1 MSGID
6 TIKSNL
12 LVRKEELEKRLFQDF
27 KEKVS
32 DDQVQDTGDQA
43 LYSEMEDIKIS
54 VHNNELEEY
63 RKVLKALEMINNG
76 TYGICTECNNK
87 ISERRLLM
95 YPNATRCVACQ
106 EALEESR
113 AW

>member
-1 MSGID
+1 MSNIEA
-6 TIKSNL
+6 IKKNL
-12 LVRKEELEKRLFQDF
+12 LERKQQLERMLFHDF

-54 VHNNELEEY
+54 LHNNELEEY
-63 RKVLKALEMINNG
+63 KKVVRALDMINSG